1 MPEIGTVAVITAK
14 PEAADQ
20 VGAALAELAAATHA
34 EPGCILYSLQRGLQ
48 ETNVFVTV
56 EKWTSEQALEQHLQS
71 AHVQAVLAQAGD
83 LLAEPP
89 HIIPLGATNA
99 GDPAKN
105 TY

>member
-20 VGAALAELAAATHA
+20 VGAALADLAAATHG
-34 EPGCILYSLQRGLQ
+34 EQGCIMYSLQRGLQ

-56 EKWTSEQALEQHLQS
+56 EKWTSQEALEQHLHS

-83 LLAEPP
+83 LLSVPP
-89 HIIPLGATNA
+89 HIIAIGSMNA
-99 GDPAKN
+99 GDASKN
-105 TY
+105 SY